1 MSSSIWPG
9 IGISA
14 AAGVS
19 HRFIE
24 EFEELPE
31 HTLSQTVPF
40 GTRKRELDLPKYL
53 NARFEAEED
62 DARNDEDTAT
72 PSQAAATSSDADKAE
87 DWKKVK
93 VSWVLDE
100 DFSEQDAYDG
110 QVPGIYV
117 FEAELSGSRY
127 ELGGA
132 ELPAIEVEVLAK
144 DEKKELESTPSEAQ
158 EEVQEEITE
167 EIPVTDWTYLDGE
180 NLSEDGS
187 LTLYGAEDSFSFEA
201 VVSLLPSRIEA
212 VTEALTNEVTD
223 AEEGSLTKILPLTWE
238 CPEYLENRE
247 KTEESGT
254 EGSRPEDGVYLFEGK
269 LPKGYVL
276 SEAAAEIAIPVT
288 AKMLEDMSLE
298 EQAKRMEQ
306 EMGLANTPVSRR
318 LDASAISSG
327 GASAIFSG
335 GAAASSGKGG
345 FVPSGYTFV
354 IGSEAVLRELQEK
367 VNSGETWSSWQF
379 AFAGSHYKL
388 TGDIALTGSWTPI
401 GTEEN
406 PFSGTFDGDGYT
418 VDGLTIQGDGDGASG
433 LFGVVEDGAVRNLGV
448 TGGDL
453 SAEGTVGLIA
463 GILRGGEIVR
473 CYTAGTVTVSGDG
486 SNAGGIAGT
495 VEESTGVAEGAVRGG
510 DGRIENC
517 YSLADV
523 FGKDGAGQKLGGL
536 AGYVSAGRVEGC
548 YSTGNIAGDKLAYR
562 NLGGIVGFA
571 ESEAV
576 IRSCAALNLAVDNFY
591 IDDTEMEG
599 AGRIVGVSGSL
610 SSGSDALLE
619 HNYGYES
626 VRLCSGTSVYPG
638 NMEADTPLGR
648 NLEYAGGTGFEPAL
662 DTIFTD
668 SDVWKFAGDR
678 LPTLK
683 GIKGQEGTIP
693 DWILE
698 QDTWYISTEEDLKA
712 FRDRVNA
719 GNSYQGKTVILAG
732 DIELTGNWTP
742 IGIAAASPRPFSGTF
757 DGRGHTISNLK
768 VDTGPDSGQV
778 SAGTGGLFGSV
789 KEGTIENLGV
799 KNVDITLR
807 GGGAAGA
814 VVAILVKGTVRNCY
828 STGRI
833 SVTDN
838 DAGYVS
844 AGGLVGGGML
854 YTVANCYS
862 KADLLVDVQ
871 NETYI
876 GGVAGAGGRLVINC
890 YSTGKITGTRDARIG
905 GVLGAIGDKPDCGFY
920 NCAALNPS
928 VERKDAL
935 PHRLLGAIAYAS
947 TTPIEN
953 HYAFSGM
960 KVNGNKVTNGT
971 AAIEEG
977 ADLAYDSAAGTFDT
991 SWLEIFDSQYDDGD
1005 DRDISDIWKIE
1016 PGRLPTL
1023 VGIGGQDGTIP
1034 PWIVDSQTDLEYLY
1048 IGNEAE
1054 LKAFRDRINYDTS
1067 GEHYK
1072 NKLVILTSDIRLT
1085 EEWEPISAYTG
1096 HAFDGIFDG
1105 GGHVISNL
1113 VVSSPLKSNGL
1124 FGYVEGGTIKNL
1136 SVEHAEVKGN
1146 VYSGAIVGELI
1157 GGKIIN
1163 CSSVD
1168 STVESNMIAAGG
1180 ICGASRGNSEIRNCY
1195 STGTVGSVYIAGGI
1209 LGGYEVKYPS
1219 SSGNGDKL
1227 IIENCYSTAAV
1238 IVEDEQ
1244 NNGKSYAGGLVGYCN
1259 GKLQIQNSA
1268 ALNPAVVSPPGGATH
1283 RIIGMTEFD
1292 AFNPAPQKD
1301 ILLVNNYAVRG
1312 LPVNGEAV
1320 QGDDGTGAEG
1330 RDGALEDITQ
1340 DTVLFPES
1348 DWILQEGCYP
1358 RLVGFSGQSPIPLE
1372 GRLEE
1377 PGGEIPFGITVSIP
1391 DAGTF
1396 RNAKAGYGAQPG
1408 KTVTVTNPAGNW
1420 ESGKLTAALSGDAA
1434 AFVLSETTLASI
1446 PAGGMLQ
1453 FTVTPADGLPPG
1465 IYQAEITVTGLYGQR
1480 DKVAV
1485 RFTVTEKEAPRNR
1498 STRDSGVNP
1507 AVLHGSWIHLED
1519 GSGGW
1524 KFKLMSGGYAS
1535 NRWGLIGGRW
1545 YYFGPDGVLVTGWQQ
1560 LNGNWYYLSTVDDTK
1575 RLTGLKEGD
1584 MITGWYFDPFYEKWF
1599 YLDESGAMVTG
1610 WREIDGK
1617 WYYFNP
1623 QSDGTRGAMAVNAW
1637 IDGNYVDQNGIRAE

>member
-1 MSSSIWPG
+1 MNKKWRKRMAAILSTLLVSSSIWPG

-31 HTLSQTVPF
+31 HTLIQTVPF

-62 DARNDEDTAT
+62 DVRNDEDTAT

-158 EEVQEEITE
+158 EEVQEEITAD
-167 EIPVTDWTYLDGE
+167 IPVTDWTYLDGE

-187 LTLYGAEDSFSFEA
+187 LALYGAEDSFSFEA

-327 GASAIFSG
+327 GASAISSG

-379 AFAGSHYKL
+379 AFAGSHYQL

-448 TGGDL
+448 TGGEL
-453 SAEGTVGLIA
+453 SADGTVGLIA

-473 CYTAGTVTVSGDG
+473 CYTAGIVTVSGDG

-495 VEESTGVAEGAVRGG
+495 VEESTGTADGAVQGG
-510 DGRIENC
+510 DGIIENC

-591 IDDTEMEG
+591 IDDTDMEG

-610 SSGSDALLE
+610 SSGSDASLE

-638 NMEADTPLGR
+638 NMEADTSLGR
-648 NLEYAGGTGFEPAL
+648 NLEYAGGTGFEPSL

-668 SDVWKFAGDR
+668 SDVWKFADDR

-698 QDTWYISTEEDLKA
+698 QNTWYISTEEDLKA

-719 GNSYQGKTVILAG
+719 GNSYKGKTVILAG

-742 IGIAAASPRPFSGTF
+742 IGVAANSPRPFSGTF
-757 DGRGHTISNLK
+757 DGGGHTISNLK
-768 VDTGPDSGQV
+768 MDTAPDPSQGIA
-778 SAGTGGLFGSV
+778 STGGLFGSV

-799 KNVDITLR
+799 KNADITLR
-807 GGGAAGA
+807 GWGNAGA
-814 VVAILVKGTVRNCY
+814 VAAIVVEGTVRNCY

-833 SVTDN
+833 SATN
-838 DAGYVS
+838 NGTEYVS
-844 AGGLVGGGML
+844 AGGLVGGGMD

-862 KADLLVDVQ
+862 KADLSVDV
-871 NETYI
+871 
-876 GGVAGAGGRLVINC
+876 
-890 YSTGKITGTRDARIG
+890 
-905 GVLGAIGDKPDCGFY
+905 
-920 NCAALNPS
+920 
-928 VERKDAL
+928 
-935 PHRLLGAIAYAS
+935 
-947 TTPIEN
+947 
-953 HYAFSGM
+953 
-960 KVNGNKVTNGT
+960 
-971 AAIEEG
+971 
-977 ADLAYDSAAGTFDT
+977 
-991 SWLEIFDSQYDDGD
+991 
-1005 DRDISDIWKIE
+1005 
-1016 PGRLPTL
+1016 
-1023 VGIGGQDGTIP
+1023 
-1034 PWIVDSQTDLEYLY
+1034 
-1048 IGNEAE
+1048 
-1054 LKAFRDRINYDTS
+1054 
-1067 GEHYK
+1067 
-1072 NKLVILTSDIRLT
+1072 
-1085 EEWEPISAYTG
+1085 
-1096 HAFDGIFDG
+1096 
-1105 GGHVISNL
+1105 
-1113 VVSSPLKSNGL
+1113 
-1124 FGYVEGGTIKNL
+1124 
-1136 SVEHAEVKGN
+1136 
-1146 VYSGAIVGELI
+1146 
-1157 GGKIIN
+1157 
-1163 CSSVD
+1163 
-1168 STVESNMIAAGG
+1168 
-1180 ICGASRGNSEIRNCY
+1180 
-1195 STGTVGSVYIAGGI
+1195 
-1209 LGGYEVKYPS
+1209 
-1219 SSGNGDKL
+1219 
-1227 IIENCYSTAAV
+1227 
-1238 IVEDEQ
+1238 
-1244 NNGKSYAGGLVGYCN
+1244 
-1259 GKLQIQNSA
+1259 
-1268 ALNPAVVSPPGGATH
+1268 
-1283 RIIGMTEFD
+1283 
-1292 AFNPAPQKD
+1292 
-1301 ILLVNNYAVRG
+1301 
-1312 LPVNGEAV
+1312 
-1320 QGDDGTGAEG
+1320 
-1330 RDGALEDITQ
+1330 
-1340 DTVLFPES
+1340 
-1348 DWILQEGCYP
+1348 
-1358 RLVGFSGQSPIPLE
+1358 
-1372 GRLEE
+1372 
-1377 PGGEIPFGITVSIP
+1377 
-1391 DAGTF
+1391 
-1396 RNAKAGYGAQPG
+1396 
-1408 KTVTVTNPAGNW
+1408 
-1420 ESGKLTAALSGDAA
+1420 
-1434 AFVLSETTLASI
+1434 
-1446 PAGGMLQ
+1446 
-1453 FTVTPADGLPPG
+1453 
-1465 IYQAEITVTGLYGQR
+1465 
-1480 DKVAV
+1480 
-1485 RFTVTEKEAPRNR
+1485 
-1498 STRDSGVNP
+1498 
-1507 AVLHGSWIHLED
+1507 
-1519 GSGGW
+1519 
-1524 KFKLMSGGYAS
+1524 
-1535 NRWGLIGGRW
+1535 
-1545 YYFGPDGVLVTGWQQ
+1545 
-1560 LNGNWYYLSTVDDTK
+1560 
-1575 RLTGLKEGD
+1575 
-1584 MITGWYFDPFYEKWF
+1584 
-1599 YLDESGAMVTG
+1599 
-1610 WREIDGK
+1610 
-1617 WYYFNP
+1617 
-1623 QSDGTRGAMAVNAW
+1623 
-1637 IDGNYVDQNGIRAE
+1637 